1 MEEQILKE
9 IRDILKQ
16 IERNTRPTINKAALE
31 AKNFNTWLSQYDEE
45 TDISE
50 PIPTDID
57 PMPYVPTQAA
67 SHEQVM
73 EAQRKLDAWLKRH
86 PEFDNNS
93 NKYTNNSNEYQFK
106 IE

>member
-16 IERNTRPTINKAALE
+16 IERNTRPASHKAALE

-67 SHEQVM
+67 SNEMVM

-86 PEFDNNS
+86 PEFSNNS
-93 NKYTNNSNEYQFK
+93 SEGQFK
-106 IE
+106 ID

>member
-1 MEEQILKE
+1 MQETLNE
-9 IRDILKQ
+9 IRDILKN
-16 IERNTRPTINKAALE
+16 IESMLEKNKKHPGVLRE
-31 AKNFNTWLSQYDEE
+31 AQGFNTWLSQYDEE

-86 PEFDNNS
+86 PEYS
-93 NKYTNNSNEYQFK
+93 NNSNEYQFK
-106 IE
+106 ID

>member
-1 MEEQILKE
+1 MEEQILKD

-16 IERNTRPTINKAALE
+16 IEQNTRHNTALE

-50 PIPTDID
+50 PD
-57 PMPYVPTQAA
+57 PMPYVPQAA
-67 SHEQVM
+67 ASQEMVM

-86 PEFDNNS
+86 PEFSKDS
-93 NKYTNNSNEYQFK
+93 NQYQFK
-106 IE
+106 ID